1 MRAAQKRIMKD
12 LNFEAQKPE
21 GLLYV
26 GSPRQYRADCKSGQ
40 FKIGASQTVG
50 NRLKMEVIAARFVEG
65 EFFGYDWKKWANI
78 IFADEHGAVSSMMIK
93 TESLDNFLEV
103 YRQSLQTKSLLTVKM
118 EAIMSARSN
127 DNGKY
132 FAVEFQTVGDGQFTA
147 HIAEFRAALPDG
159 IYRLAI
165 SDGSN
170 ETNGN
175 GKKTKNDA
183 AKKRKREEMENDNIY
198 EMSEPT

>member
-1 MRAAQKRIMKD
+1 MPRAEAERRKINMKD

-26 GSPRQYRADCKSGQ
+26 GSPRQYRADCKAGQ
-40 FKIGASQTVG
+40 FKIGASQAVG

-65 EFFGYDWKKWANI
+65 EFFGYDWKKWANV
-78 IFADEHGAVSSMMIK
+78 IFADESGAVSSMMIK

-103 YRQSLQTKSLLTVKM
+103 YRQSMNTGKSLVTQKM
-118 EAIMSARSN
+118 EAVMSARSN

-132 FAVEFQTVGDGQFTA
+132 FAVEFQIVGDGQFTA

-159 IYRLAI
+159 IYRLGI
-165 SDGSN
+165 SDGN
-170 ETNGN
+170 NNGG
-175 GKKTKNDA
+175 GKKTK
-183 AKKRKREEMENDNIY
+183 NDNIY

>member
-1 MRAAQKRIMKD
+1 MPHAEAKRREMKMKD

-26 GSPRQYRADCKSGQ
+26 GSPRQYRADCKAGQ
-40 FKIGASQTVG
+40 FKIGASQVVG

-78 IFADEHGAVSSMMIK
+78 IFADESGAVSSMMIK

-103 YRQSLQTKSLLTVKM
+103 YRNALESRRTLLQLQL
-118 EAIMSARSN
+118 EAMMSARAN
-127 DNGKY
+127 DNGKF
-132 FAVEFQTVGDGQFTA
+132 FAVEFSVAGDGKFSE
-147 HIAEFRAALPDG
+147 HIAAFRAELPGD

-165 SDGSN
+165 G
-170 ETNGN
+170 NGN
-175 GKKTKNDA
+175 GSSEHAEEEEEDDAPTKKTK
-183 AKKRKREEMENDNIY
+183 KQR
-198 EMSEPT
+198 

>member
-1 MRAAQKRIMKD
+1 MPHAEAERRETHMKD

-147 HIAEFRAALPDG
+147 HIAEFRKELPSG

-165 SDGSN
+165 SNG
-170 ETNGN
+170 GN
-175 GKKTKNDA
+175 GDEK
-183 AKKRKREEMENDNIY
+183 
-198 EMSEPT
+198 SE

>member
-1 MRAAQKRIMKD
+1 MKD

-65 EFFGYDWKKWANI
+65 EFLGYDWKKWANI

-103 YRQSLQTKSLLTVKM
+103 YRNTLEKGKTMIELKL

-132 FAVEFQTVGDGQFTA
+132 FAVEFAVVGDGQFTE
-147 HIAEFRAALPDG
+147 HIAVFRKELPNG

-165 SDGSN
+165 S
-170 ETNGN
+170 NGN
-175 GKKTKNDA
+175 GDGEK
-183 AKKRKREEMENDNIY
+183 
-198 EMSEPT
+198 SE

>member
-1 MRAAQKRIMKD
+1 MKD

-26 GSPRQYRADCKSGQ
+26 GSPRQYRTDCKAGQ
-40 FKIGASQTVG
+40 FKIGASQVVG

-65 EFFGYDWKKWANI
+65 EFFGYDWKKWANV
-78 IFADEHGAVSSMMIK
+78 IFADESGAVSSMMLK

-103 YRQSLQTKSLLTVKM
+103 YRQSIDNGKSLVTQKM

-132 FAVEFQTVGDGQFTA
+132 FAVEFQIVGDGQFTA
-147 HIAEFRAALPDG
+147 HIAEFRKELPSG

-165 SDGSN
+165 
-170 ETNGN
+170 GN
-175 GKKTKNDA
+175 GGNG
-183 AKKRKREEMENDNIY
+183 EEK
-198 EMSEPT
+198 SE